1 MLNDRV
7 GDDMIR
13 KPRHGGGWPAVAYTL
28 RTARATGGLLRMWR
42 ALRSRNACKTCAL
55 GMGGQL
61 GGMVNEKGHFPEV
74 CKKSVQAMGADLQ
87 AGIDPHVI
95 ENLTFDRM
103 GKLTPREMEKLG
115 RLTTPLMA
123 GPMDLAYRP
132 VSWQEATDKIVE
144 SMKRTDPDESF
155 FYLSGRSSNE
165 AAFLMHIFARLWGT
179 NNVNNCSYYCH
190 QASGVGLASVT
201 GSGTA
206 TVTLDDLEKSDL
218 VFLIGANPASNH
230 PRLMSSLMRL
240 KRRGGKVIV
249 INSMR
254 ELGLER
260 FKIPSSVRSML
271 RATRIADLY
280 LQPHIGGD
288 AMLLTG
294 LIKSILERKAVD
306 ESFVLHHAEGWAEL
320 VEVVRQISWDHIA
333 SSCGVSRSDIEHAAD
348 VYARSNA
355 SIFCWAMGVTHHANG
370 VQNIQHIANLAIAR
384 GMLGSEG
391 CGLMPLRGHSNV
403 QGIGSMGVVPALK
416 APFLKAMQEKF
427 NVQLPTRPGLDTLG
441 CMESAERGDM
451 KLAWCLGGNLWGSNP
466 DLAFAARAMSSIDT
480 VVHLNTTL
488 NPGHVH
494 GRGRHTIVLPVL
506 ARDEEPQLSTQESMF
521 NYVRVS
527 DGGVS
532 RHDGPRPESHVI
544 SEIAQRVMTGSSP
557 VDWREM
563 SDHASIRRVIA
574 EIVPGYGAI
583 SNVDRKMK
591 ASEKEFQIE
600 GRTFH
605 EPFFS
610 TPSGRAV
617 VHPLVPDPPVAIE
630 DTQVRLMTVR
640 SEGQF
645 NTVVYE
651 EHDFY
656 RGQDRRDIIL
666 MNSQDMARMG
676 IEPNERIVVSTD
688 VGQMQ
693 VHAREYDIPPG
704 NAAMYYPEA
713 NMLVPRRVDPSS
725 RTPSFKCVIATISS
739 LSSEFSGTAS
749 P

>member
-1 MLNDRV
+1 
-7 GDDMIR
+7 
-13 KPRHGGGWPAVAYTL
+13 
-28 RTARATGGLLRMWR
+28 MWR

-55 GMGGQL
+55 GMGGQR
-61 GGMVNEKGHFPEV
+61 GGMVNEAGHFPEV

-87 AGIDPHVI
+87 AGIEPSLI
-95 ENLTFDRM
+95 ESLTFDRM
-103 GKLTPREMEKLG
+103 GKLSPREMENLG

-132 VSWQEATDKIVE
+132 VSWKEATDRIIDM
-144 SMKRTDPDESF
+144 MKTVPPDESF

-165 AAFLMHIFARLWGT
+165 AAFLMHVFARLWGT

-206 TVTLDDLEKSDL
+206 TVTLEDLEKSDL

-260 FKIPSSVRSML
+260 FKVPSSVRSML
-271 RATRIADLY
+271 RATRISDLY
-280 LQPHIGGD
+280 IQPHIGGD

-294 LIKSILERKAVD
+294 LTKSIIEHGSVD
-306 ESFVLHHAEGWAEL
+306 DAFVFHHAQGWEEL
-320 VEVVRQISWDHIA
+320 VEVIDRTSWEQIVRES
-333 SSCGVSRSDIEHAAD
+333 GVSREEIEAAASL
-348 VYARSNA
+348 YARSKA

-370 VQNIQHIANLAIAR
+370 VQNIQHIANLAISR
-384 GMLGSEG
+384 GMLGGEG
-391 CGLMPLRGHSNV
+391 RGLMPLRGHSNV
-403 QGIGSMGVVPALK
+403 QGIGSMGVVPELK
-416 APFLKAMQEKF
+416 SSYLEAMQRRFDVE
-427 NVQLPTRPGLDTLG
+427 LPTRPGLDTLG
-441 CMESAERGDM
+441 CMEAAAKGEIR
-451 KLAWCLGGNLWGSNP
+451 LAWCLGGNLWGSNP

-506 ARDEEPQLSTQESMF
+506 ARDEEPQRSTQESMF

-527 DGGVS
+527 DGGTP
-532 RHDGPRPESHVI
+532 RHDGPRPESRVI
-544 SEIAQRVMTGSSP
+544 SEIAAQVMGESSP
-557 VDWREM
+557 VDWTEM
-563 SDHASIRRVIA
+563 GDHSSIRKAIA
-574 EIVPGYGAI
+574 DVVPGYASI
-583 SNVDRKMK
+583 ADVDQGGKPADR
-591 ASEKEFQIE
+591 EFQID

-605 EPFFS
+605 EPFFK
-610 TPSGRAV
+610 TPTRRAI
-617 VHPLVPDPPVAIE
+617 VHPLIPDPPAAIKE
-630 DTQVRLMTVR
+630 DQVRIMTIR

-666 MNSQDMARMG
+666 MNRQDLERMG
-676 IEPNERIVVSTD
+676 IKADDRVVVSTETGRME
-688 VGQMQ
+688 VF
-693 VHAREYDIPPG
+693 AREYDVPPG

-713 NMLVPRRVDPSS
+713 NMVVPRRVDPES
-725 RTPSFKCVIATISS
+725 RTPSFKCVVATISR
-739 LSSEFSGTAS
+739 L
-749 P
+749 

>member
-7 GDDMIR
+7 FEVMIK
-13 KPRHGGGWPAVAYTL
+13 KPRHGGGWPAVLYTL
-28 RTARATGGLLRMWR
+28 RTARATGGLWRMWR

-55 GMGGQL
+55 GMGGQR

-87 AGIDPHVI
+87 PGIDSSLI
-95 ENLTFDRM
+95 ESLSFDRM
-103 GKLTPREMEKLG
+103 AKLTPREMERLG

-132 VSWQEATDKIVE
+132 VSWDEAIKHVVGA
-144 SMKRTDPDESF
+144 MKTAPPDESF

-165 AAFLMHIFARLWGT
+165 AAFLMHVFARLWGT

-206 TVTLDDLEKSDL
+206 TVTLDDLDTSDL

-260 FKIPSSVRSML
+260 FKVPSSVRSML
-271 RATRIADLY
+271 RATRISDLY
-280 LQPHIGGD
+280 MQPNIGGD

-294 LIKSILERKAVD
+294 LTKAVIEQDAVD
-306 ESFVLHHAEGWAEL
+306 EAFVFHHSEGWDDL
-320 VEVVRQISWDHIA
+320 VEVVNRTSWEQIVRES
-333 SSCGVSRSDIEHAAD
+333 GVSREQIQKAAGL
-348 VYARSNA
+348 YAKSKA

-370 VQNIQHIANLAIAR
+370 VQNIQHIANLAISR
-384 GMLGSEG
+384 GMLGAEG
-391 CGLMPLRGHSNV
+391 RGLMPLRGHSNV
-403 QGIGSMGVVPALK
+403 QGIGSMGVVPELK
-416 APFLKAMQEKF
+416 APFLKAMQDRF
-427 NVQLPTRPGLDTLG
+427 NVKLPTRKGLDTLG
-441 CMESAERGDM
+441 CMEAAASGDIR
-451 KLAWCLGGNLWGSNP
+451 LAWCLGGNLWGSNP
-466 DLAFAARAMSSIDT
+466 DHAFAARAMSSIDT

-494 GRGRHTIVLPVL
+494 GRGRHTIVFPVL
-506 ARDEEPQLSTQESMF
+506 ARDEEPQSSTQESMF

-527 DGGVS
+527 DGGS
-532 RHDGPRPESHVI
+532 PRHDGPRAESQVI
-544 SEIAQRVMTGSSP
+544 SEIAQQVMDESSP
-557 VDWREM
+557 VDWKEM
-563 SDHASIRRVIA
+563 GDHAAIRRAIA
-574 EIVPGYGAI
+574 AVVPGYASI
-583 SNVDRKMK
+583 ADVDHQEKP
-591 ASEKEFQIE
+591 EDKEFQID

-605 EPFFS
+605 KPFFK
-610 TPSGRAV
+610 TPTQRAV
-617 VHPLVPDPPVAIE
+617 VHPLIPDSPAAIE
-630 DTQVRLMTVR
+630 DDQVRLMTIR

-656 RGQDRRDIIL
+656 RGQDRRDIIM
-666 MNSQDMARMG
+666 MNEQDLRRMN
-676 IEPNERIVVSTD
+676 IQTDDRIMVSTETGRME
-688 VGQMQ
+688 V
-693 VHAREYDIPPG
+693 VARAFDLPPG

-713 NMLVPRRVDPSS
+713 NLLVPRRVDPAS
-725 RTPSFKCVIATISS
+725 RTPSFKCVVVTISKM
-739 LSSEFSGTAS
+739 
-749 P
+749 

>member
-1 MLNDRV
+1 MV
-7 GDDMIR
+7 R
-13 KPRHGGGWPAVAYTL
+13 KPRHGGGWPAIAYTL
-28 RTARATGGLLRMWR
+28 RTARRTGGLRRMWR

-55 GMGGQL
+55 GMGGQR
-61 GGMVNEKGHFPEV
+61 GGMVNEEGHFPEV

-87 AGIDPHVI
+87 PGIAPSVI
-95 ENLTFDRM
+95 ESLTFDRM
-103 GKLTPREMEKLG
+103 GKLSPREMEKLG

-132 VSWQEATDKIVE
+132 VSWKEAIDRIIDT
-144 SMKRTDPDESF
+144 MKKVPPDESF

-165 AAFLMHIFARLWGT
+165 AAFLMHVFARLWGT

-206 TVTLDDLEKSDL
+206 TVTLEDLEKSDL

-260 FKIPSSVRSML
+260 FKVPSSVRSML
-271 RATRIADLY
+271 RATRISDLY
-280 LQPHIGGD
+280 IQPHIGGD

-294 LIKSILERKAVD
+294 LTKAIIEQGAVD
-306 ESFVLHHAEGWAEL
+306 EAFVFHHVQGWEDL
-320 VEVVRQISWDHIA
+320 VEVINRMTWEQIVKES
-333 SSCGVSRSDIEHAAD
+333 GVSREEIEAAA
-348 VYARSNA
+348 VLYARSKS

-370 VQNIQHIANLAIAR
+370 VQNIQHIANLAISR
-384 GMLGSEG
+384 GMLGAEG
-391 CGLMPLRGHSNV
+391 RGLMPLRGHSNV
-403 QGIGSMGVVPALK
+403 QGIGSMGVVPELK
-416 APFLKAMQEKF
+416 SSYLEAMQRRFDVK
-427 NVQLPTRPGLDTLG
+427 LPTRPGLDTLG
-441 CMESAERGDM
+441 CMEAAANGDM
-451 KLAWCLGGNLWGSNP
+451 RLAWCLGGNLWGSNP

-506 ARDEEPQLSTQESMF
+506 ARDEEPQRSTQESMF
-521 NYVRVS
+521 NFVRVS
-527 DGGVS
+527 DGGTP
-532 RHDGPRPESHVI
+532 RHDGPKAESQVI
-544 SEIAQRVMTGSSP
+544 AEIAEKVMGDSSP
-557 VDWREM
+557 VDWADM
-563 SDHASIRRVIA
+563 SDHASIRNAIA
-574 EIVPGYGAI
+574 EVVPGYASI
-583 SNVDRKMK
+583 AEVDRR
-591 ASEKEFQIE
+591 EKPADREFQID

-605 EPFFS
+605 EPFFN
-610 TPSGRAV
+610 TPTRRAV
-617 VHPLVPDPPVAIE
+617 VHPLIPDPPAPIE
-630 DTQVRLMTVR
+630 DDQVRVMTIR

-666 MNSQDMARMG
+666 MNKQDLERMG
-676 IEPNERIVVSTD
+676 IKPDERVAVSTKTGRME
-688 VGQMQ
+688 VI
-693 VHAREYDIPPG
+693 AREYDVPPG

-713 NMLVPRRVDPSS
+713 NMVVPRRVDPAS
-725 RTPSFKCVIATISS
+725 RTPSFKCVVATISRI
-739 LSSEFSGTAS
+739 
-749 P
+749 

>member
-1 MLNDRV
+1 
-7 GDDMIR
+7 
-13 KPRHGGGWPAVAYTL
+13 
-28 RTARATGGLLRMWR
+28 
-42 ALRSRNACKTCAL
+42 
-55 GMGGQL
+55 MGGQR

-87 AGIDPHVI
+87 PGIDSSLI
-95 ENLTFDRM
+95 ESLTFDRM
-103 GKLTPREMEKLG
+103 AKLTPREMERLG

-123 GPMDLAYRP
+123 GPMDMAYRP
-132 VSWQEATDKIVE
+132 VSWEEASTHVINAMRKV
-144 SMKRTDPDESF
+144 SPDESF

-165 AAFLMHIFARLWGT
+165 AAFLMHVFARLWGT

-206 TVTLDDLEKSDL
+206 TVTLEDLDKSDL

-260 FKIPSSVRSML
+260 FKVPSSVRSML
-271 RATRIADLY
+271 RATRISDLY
-280 LQPHIGGD
+280 LQPNIGGD

-294 LIKSILERKAVD
+294 LTKAVIEQGAVD
-306 ESFVLHHAEGWAEL
+306 DAFVFHHSDGWDEL
-320 VEVVRQISWDHIA
+320 VEVVNATSWERIVEDSGVPRDRIEA
-333 SSCGVSRSDIEHAAD
+333 AAGLYAKSSG
-348 VYARSNA
+348 

-370 VQNIQHIANLAIAR
+370 VQNIQHIANLAISR
-384 GMLGSEG
+384 GMLGG
-391 CGLMPLRGHSNV
+391 KGRGLMPLRGHSNV
-403 QGIGSMGVVPALK
+403 QGIGSMGVVPELK
-416 APFLKAMQEKF
+416 APFLKAMQSRF
-427 NVQLPTRPGLDTLG
+427 NVELPTRPGLDTLG
-441 CMESAERGDM
+441 CMEAAARGEM
-451 KLAWCLGGNLWGSNP
+451 RLAWCLGGNLWGSNP
-466 DLAFAARAMSSIDT
+466 DHTFAARAMSSIDT

-506 ARDEEPQLSTQESMF
+506 ARDEEPQASTQESMF

-527 DGGVS
+527 DGGTP
-532 RHDGPRPESHVI
+532 RHAGPRPESRVI
-544 SEIAQRVMTGSSP
+544 SEIAREVMGESSP
-557 VDWREM
+557 IDWNEM
-563 SDHASIRRVIA
+563 GDHASIRDAIA
-574 EIVPGYGAI
+574 AVVPGYSAI
-583 SNVDRKMK
+583 GDVDHKEK
-591 ASEKEFQIE
+591 PADKEFQID

-605 EPFFS
+605 EPFFKTS
-610 TPSGRAV
+610 TGRAT
-617 VHPLVPDPPVAIE
+617 VHPLKPDSPVAIE
-630 DTQVRLMTVR
+630 ADEVRLMTIR

-656 RGQDRRDIIL
+656 RGQDRRDIIM
-666 MNSQDMARMG
+666 MNKQDLLRMD
-676 IEPNERIVVSTD
+676 IRPDDRIVVSTETGSME
-688 VGQMQ
+688 V
-693 VHAREYDIPPG
+693 VAREFDVPPG

-713 NMLVPRRVDPSS
+713 NVLVPRRVDPAS
-725 RTPSFKCVIATISS
+725 RTPSFKCVVATISK
-739 LSSEFSGTAS
+739 